1 MKFFRFT
8 AVAVVAIYA
17 PFSDAFSVSSNN
29 IPMPGSR
36 SQKTTSSLSAMN
48 GSDRRSFLSKTVA
61 SIATGAVVG
70 TSLADPQVAT
80 AIPGVTV
87 AEFDTILKT
96 SAKSV
101 QLVQFSGPKSENA
114 VVTLIDS
121 TQFIIT
127 DLFESSTDP
136 RSPLKLLATC
146 RSYGVVRFI

>member
-29 IPMPGSR
+29 IHMPSSL

-70 TSLADPQVAT
+70 TSLADPQVAN

>member
-1 MKFFRFT
+1 
-8 AVAVVAIYA
+8 
-17 PFSDAFSVSSNN
+17 
-29 IPMPGSR
+29 
-36 SQKTTSSLSAMN
+36 MN
-48 GSDRRSFLSKTVA
+48 DSDRRSFLSKTMA
-61 SIATGAVVG
+61 SIAVG
-70 TSLADPQVAT
+70 TIFGTSIAGPQVAN

-87 AEFDTILKT
+87 AEFETILKT

-101 QLVQFSGPKSENA
+101 QLVEFSGPKSENA

-121 TQFIIT
+121 TKFIIT

>member
-1 MKFFRFT
+1 M
-8 AVAVVAIYA
+8 
-17 PFSDAFSVSSNN
+17 PSSL
-29 IPMPGSR
+29 

-70 TSLADPQVAT
+70 TSLADPQVAN

-87 AEFDTILKT
+87 AEFETIMKT

-136 RSPLKLLATC
+136 RSPLKLLAIC

>member
-1 MKFFRFT
+1 
-8 AVAVVAIYA
+8 
-17 PFSDAFSVSSNN
+17 
-29 IPMPGSR
+29 
-36 SQKTTSSLSAMN
+36 MN

-70 TSLADPQVAT
+70 TSLADPQVAN